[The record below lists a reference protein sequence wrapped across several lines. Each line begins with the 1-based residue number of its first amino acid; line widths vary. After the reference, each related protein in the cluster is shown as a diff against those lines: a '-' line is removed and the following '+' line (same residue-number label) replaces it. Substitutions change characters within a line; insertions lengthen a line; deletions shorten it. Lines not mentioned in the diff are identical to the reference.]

1 MGPNDPQ
8 NPASDAPTEKVSDAG
23 GPDEAGSELSATV
36 SYTSSDGPTPVVSD
50 SAGPNDETIARQTV
64 PNTEPPSDSVDS
76 SVSPPHVEE
85 PKPETPTAVGRY
97 EIRTVLGKGGFG
109 AVYQAY
115 DAQLERHVAVKVPL
129 LRKDVNSDDFLQEAR
144 QLAQLTHPSIVTVFD
159 VGIANGACYI
169 VSDFLDGDCLSD
181 WLPQN
186 TPSWQGSA
194 KIVATLAE
202 ALAFAHSRGI
212 VHRDVKPANVIM
224 TERTGDVVPV
234 LVDFGLALS
243 QQSAGRTG
251 TRRGD
256 ITGTPSYMSPEQARG
271 EGHRIDGRTDIYS
284 LGVILYRMLSNRLPF
299 EGATLAALL
308 DAVMH
313 DEPQPPRQFVRDIP
327 RELESI
333 CLKAM
338 ARQLTDRYT
347 TARDLA
353 DDLFS
358 MLRQHETEVRATQTA
373 VKATDQS
380 ARPREAMRI
389 LLAED
394 HQLTR
399 FKLKTDLSK
408 WGHEVIEAADGEEA
422 WKLFQQ
428 GEFAI
433 VITDWMMPN
442 VDGME
447 LLKRIREVEGGEY
460 VYVIMLTA
468 KAEMHDVVSAMG
480 AGADDFLA
488 KPVHRDELHVR
499 LRAGQRITRLNRELN
514 ETNRRL
520 ERSQDAAAEIQRG
533 FLPDSAPTFPEVDF
547 AWEHQPHVKLG
558 GDMFNVVALDEDHVG
573 IFSLDVTGEGIPAAF
588 LAMTL
593 SRLLS
598 DSSNPSSILVDRLG
612 GDSGVSVTQPSDVA
626 TRLNQQFGGDV
637 EANQFFTLMYGVLN
651 RKTCEFRFTSADHP
665 PVLHVPLDETPR
677 MLDVGGFPIGMAPE
691 GATFDQ
697 QSVHLQSGDRLLI
710 YSDGLPDAMNSD
722 GDVYG
727 AARLLTDVESL
738 ESVSLRDIV
747 NSLVSRSAAWRGE
760 ADANDDVTVIGVG
773 IL

>member
-1 MGPNDPQ
+1 MGPDEQ
-8 NPASDAPTEKVSDAG
+8 HKPAEASPDAPTEELSDVDRGA
-23 GPDEAGSELSATV
+23 DKRDAFSATV
-36 SYTSSDGPTPVVSD
+36 SYRSSAGPTPELTGKTSPSD
-50 SAGPNDETIARQTV
+50 GTVARQTV
-64 PNTEPPSDSVDS
+64 PADRHSEPV
-76 SVSPPHVEE
+76 VSRDPAPDQPP
-85 PKPETPTAVGRY
+85 PEAVGRY
-97 EIRTVLGKGGFG
+97 AIRKVLGKGGFG
-109 AVYQAY
+109 AVYLAY
-115 DAQLERHVAVKVPL
+115 DPQLERHVAVKIPL
-129 LRKDVNSDDFLQEAR
+129 LRGSVNRAEFLQEAR

-159 VGIANGACYI
+159 VGVANDACYI
-169 VSDFLDGDCLSD
+169 VSDFLDGDSLSE
-181 WLPQN
+181 WLPKH
-186 TPSWQGSA
+186 TPNWQTTA

-202 ALAFAHSRGI
+202 ALAFAHSQGI

-224 TERTGDVVPV
+224 TQRTGDVVPV

-243 QQSAGRTG
+243 HLSAGRTG
-251 TRRGD
+251 MRRGD

-299 EGATLAALL
+299 EGKTLSAVL
-308 DAVMH
+308 DAVMN
-313 DEPQPPRQFVRDIP
+313 DEPQPPRQFVRNIP

-338 ARQLTDRYT
+338 ARQLSDRYT

-353 DDLFS
+353 DDLHS
-358 MLRQHETEVRATQTA
+358 LVRQHEDELRAAATAAKAVEQTL
-373 VKATDQS
+373 
-380 ARPREAMRI
+380 RPREAMRI

-399 FKLKTDLSK
+399 FKLKTDLAK

-447 LLKRIREVEGGEY
+447 LLQRIREVEGGEY

-468 KAEMHDVVSAMG
+468 KAEMQDVVSAMG

-520 ERSQDAAAEIQRG
+520 KRSQDAAAEIQRG
-533 FLPDSAPTFPEVDF
+533 FLPSVAPSFPEVDL
-547 AWEHQPHVKLG
+547 AWEHRPHVKLG
-558 GDMFNVVALDEDHVG
+558 GDMFNVVTLDDDHVG
-573 IFSLDVTGEGIPAAF
+573 IYSLDVTGEGIPAAF

-593 SRLLS
+593 SQLLS
-598 DSSNPSSILVDRLG
+598 DGANPSSILTEQNAG
-612 GDSGVSVTQPSDVA
+612 GSGVSITEPADVA
-626 TRLNQQFGGDV
+626 SRLNEQFGGGA
-637 EANQFFTLMYGVLN
+637 EASQYFTLMYGILN
-651 RKTCEFRFTSADHP
+651 RTTREFRFTSADHP
-665 PVLHVPLDETPR
+665 PVLHVSADGTSR

-691 GATFDQ
+691 GVTFDQ
-697 QSVHLQSGDRLLI
+697 QSVQLESGDRLLI
-710 YSDGLPDAMNSD
+710 YSDGLPDTMNPD

-727 AARLLTDVESL
+727 AARLLNDVGSL
-738 ESVSLRDIV
+738 SSVSLRDLV
-747 NSLVSRSAAWRGE
+747 NSLVSRSTAWRG
-760 ADANDDVTVIGVG
+760 AAAAKDDVTIVGVS
-773 IL
+773 IV